1 MCAVCAYRRF
11 FALPA
16 MHGPTYEVT
25 VAAPLRPGSGDVCEV
40 YDLQLYEYVLCR
52 YVVGE
57 IRSGPVG

>member
-1 MCAVCAYRRF
+1 MQCVPIVVFLRCR
-11 FALPA
+11 
-16 MHGPTYEVT
+16 HGPTYEVT